1 MFTVDFSYFDKETRR
16 VCGSMY
22 YYFEITID
30 ESLHTETADTQQR
43 EFLTGL
49 NSGCLDE
56 ELAETA
62 APLIYDICPVQ
73 YSDTELATGTGAAVI
88 TNIVLTPSDADL
100 LDEIRAAVL
109 SNSPETEINVYYR
122 NV

>member
-16 VCGSMY
+16 VCSSMY

-30 ESLHTETADTQQR
+30 ETFHTETADAQQR

-56 ELAETA
+56 DLKETA
-62 APLIYDICPVQ
+62 APMIYEICPVL
-73 YSDTELATGTGAAVI
+73 YSETDLATGTGAAVI
-88 TNIVLTPSDADL
+88 TNIVLTPTDKNL

-109 SNSPETEINVYYR
+109 DNSPSTQINVYYR
-122 NV
+122 NI

>member
-16 VCGSMY
+16 VCGSMC
-22 YYFEITID
+22 YFFENTID
-30 ESLHTETADTQQR
+30 ESLHTETAAEQQR
-43 EFLTGL
+43 QFRDGVLYGY
-49 NSGCLDE
+49 LDE

-62 APLIYDICPVQ
+62 APLIYDICPVL

>member
-22 YYFEITID
+22 YFFEITID
-30 ESLHTETADTQQR
+30 ETFHTETAAAQQKT
-43 EFLTGL
+43 FVDGL
-49 NSGCLDE
+49 NSGCLDD
-56 ELAETA
+56 ELTEIA
-62 APLIYDICPVQ
+62 APLIYEICPVQ
-73 YSDTELATGTGAAVI
+73 YSDIELATGTGAAVI

-109 SNSPETEINVYYR
+109 HNSPETEINVYYR

>member
-22 YYFEITID
+22 YFFENTID
-30 ESLHTETADTQQR
+30 ESLHTETAAEQQR
-43 EFLTGL
+43 QFRDGVLYGY
-49 NSGCLDE
+49 LDE

-62 APLIYDICPVQ
+62 APLIYDICPVL

-109 SNSPETEINVYYR
+109 HNSPSTQINVYYR